1 MRIRKL
7 RRWLRRL
14 FWHEPLHVD
23 EVVDDYITFD
33 YRGTPI
39 TLTRKQKM
47 FWDSGMNRRD
57 KNKVAED
64 VKIKIRKGE
73 LELIEVDGKRL
84 TIKKQK

>member
-1 MRIRKL
+1 
-7 RRWLRRL
+7 
-14 FWHEPLHVD
+14 
-23 EVVDDYITFD
+23 
-33 YRGTPI
+33 
-39 TLTRKQKM
+39 M